1 MATHFDLKSLLRESV
16 HEYLFVAD
24 YCVQFQ
30 KDSAWPQREVGG
42 CLGYPA
48 AVMLFSIVDTIGSFH
63 QGDASLNLVIDGK
76 SRDIRNE
83 GFQHFFIL
91 NSDYYG
97 QSLEEAAIR
106 KLYDNFRNLL
116 VHNASLAPS
125 NFLIKDP
132 GSAEPFPQSA
142 SRRKVN
148 VSAFLD
154 ISRGAVQKFLT
165 RVDQVI
171 PNSPQAAKIAL
182 KR

>member
-1 MATHFDLKSLLRESV
+1 MATQFDLKSLLRESV

-63 QGDASLNLVIDGK
+63 QGDAGLNLVIDGK

-97 QSLEEAAIR
+97 QSLEEAAIK

-132 GSAEPFPQSA
+132 GF
-142 SRRKVN
+142 SRT
-148 VSAFLD
+148 VSAIRKLTEGQCVSVSRYFARCSSE
-154 ISRGAVQKFLT
+154 ISY
-165 RVDQVI
+165 
-171 PNSPQAAKIAL
+171 SS
-182 KR
+182 